1 MGTAGVVL
9 LVVGAVL
16 FVAGFALA
24 LRLRRQGGAP
34 VMSGRWLGVVALT
47 SIGAVVMV
55 VTATSSW
62 S

>member
-16 FVAGFALA
+16 FVTGFALA

-47 SIGAVVMV
+47 SVGAVVMV

>member
-1 MGTAGVVL
+1 MGTTGVVL

-16 FVAGFALA
+16 FVTGFALA